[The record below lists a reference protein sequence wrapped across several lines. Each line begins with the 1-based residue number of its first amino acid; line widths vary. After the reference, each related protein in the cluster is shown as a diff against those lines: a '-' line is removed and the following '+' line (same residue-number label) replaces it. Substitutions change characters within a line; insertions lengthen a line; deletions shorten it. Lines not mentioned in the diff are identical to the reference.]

1 MITTNQNLYNLS
13 KWLCSYEI
21 ESYSEIK
28 DFIDFEL
35 KTFDEWHLTIKEKEN
50 KLKKQ
55 QEEIIKK
62 EHRNPYEEDILN
74 SNINDFLS
82 GKDELYIAFEQEVFQ
97 MLLIKIYLKFEISIK
112 VLYTQTNDKPLTKDK
127 FEDIKNAYKKNLSID
142 FTLLPNYIEIQ
153 KLRIFN
159 NNFKHYGNTLS
170 LRTTKEICKYDLL
183 EILKDY
189 LEDSKYKTFTQKYS
203 QLQDKQDKEFA
214 KELCLSMIK
223 IDLTKQQII
232 DFYTIAYNFLKT
244 IYMQLYP

>member
-1 MITTNQNLYNLS
+1 MITTDQNLDKLS

-28 DFIDFEL
+28 DLIDFEL
-35 KTFDEWHLTIKEKEN
+35 KTFDEWHLKIKEKEK

-55 QEEIIKK
+55 QEELIKK
-62 EHRNPYEEDILN
+62 KYRDPYEEEILD

-82 GKDELYIAFEQEVFQ
+82 EQDQFYIAFEQEVFQ
-97 MLLIKIYLKFEISIK
+97 MLLIKIYTKFEISLK
-112 VLYTQTNDKPLTKDK
+112 VLYTQTNDKPLTTDK
-127 FEDIKNAYKKNLSID
+127 FEEIKKSYKKNLNID
-142 FTLLPNYIEIQ
+142 FTLIPNFIEIQ

-159 NNFKHYGNTLS
+159 NNFKHYGNTVS
-170 LRTTKEICKYDLL
+170 LKTSKEICKFNLF

-189 LEDSKYKTFTQKYS
+189 IEASKYNKITQKYS
-203 QLQDKQDKEFA
+203 QLEDKKDPEFT
-214 KELCLSMIK
+214 KELYLSMIK